1 MKQLW
6 TPWRMKYLLGE
17 EEQGDGCIFC
27 AKITADDAEEHIL
40 CRGQTC
46 FVVLNRYPY
55 NNGHL
60 MVVPYRHT
68 PSLEYL
74 DDETSL
80 EMMQLVRCSLRI
92 LREVYHPQGFNL
104 GVNEGHAGGAGV
116 AEHVHLH
123 IVPRW
128 ESDAN
133 YMSVVGET
141 RVMPELLDDSYARLR
156 SRFDALM

>member
-1 MKQLW
+1 M
-6 TPWRMKYLLGE
+6 
-17 EEQGDGCIFC
+17 
-27 AKITADDAEEHIL
+27 
-40 CRGQTC
+40 
-46 FVVLNRYPY
+46 LNRYPY

-68 PSLEYL
+68 SSLEYL

-80 EMMQLVRCSLRI
+80 EVMMLLRHSLRI
-92 LREVYHPQGFNL
+92 LREIYHPQGFNL

-116 AEHVHLH
+116 VEHVHLH

-128 ESDAN
+128 KSDAN

-141 RVMPELLDDSYARLR
+141 RVMPELLNDSYARLR
-156 SRFDALM
+156 PYFDAL